1 MGAVDVVPFIPIN
14 GISMDECI
22 ELSNR
27 YAELISRNHALPVYL
42 YAKAARSHHGYAYQ
56 IFEKENMKGLKPKFM
71 TVNGYQI
78 MVQ

>member
-27 YAELISRNHALPVYL
+27 YAELISRNHSLPVYL
-42 YAKAARSHHGYAYQ
+42 YAEAARSPSR
-56 IFEKENMKGLKPKFM
+56 IRLPDIRKGEYEGF
-71 TVNGYQI
+71 
-78 MVQ
+78 